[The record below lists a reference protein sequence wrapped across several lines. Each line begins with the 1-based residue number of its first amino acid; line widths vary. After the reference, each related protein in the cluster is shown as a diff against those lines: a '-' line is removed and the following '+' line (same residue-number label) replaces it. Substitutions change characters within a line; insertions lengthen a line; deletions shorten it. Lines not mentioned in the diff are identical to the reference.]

1 VVHIGSNIPKS
12 KLFRFEN
19 YWVEHPG
26 FLECVSLHWHH
37 SPVFGNVAQNLSS
50 KLKHVR
56 AGLKI
61 WSKNISN
68 LNRLIYNCNWVLLL
82 MDGLED
88 QRALSHI
95 ESVFRTLVK
104 SHLATLLDSKR
115 AYWKQRNTVRWVN
128 LGDENS
134 SFFHTMATISHK
146 KNFIVNLTKPDG
158 TTVTDHEQKANLL

>member
-1 VVHIGSNIPKS
+1 
-12 KLFRFEN
+12 
-19 YWVEHPG
+19 
-26 FLECVSLHWHH
+26 
-37 SPVFGNVAQNLSS
+37 
-50 KLKHVR
+50 
-56 AGLKI
+56 
-61 WSKNISN
+61 
-68 LNRLIYNCNWVLLL
+68 

-134 SFFHTMATISHK
+134 NFFHTMATISHK